1 MEKLIKRKKGQDIL
15 DALDARLKEIEER
28 KYVGRYYNE
37 FIADAVREL
46 RNGNQVLCFFKYQFD
61 ELHKYFGDTL
71 IYKYNKEEKWW
82 ECHLEYKKTDHK
94 EEAAELLNFIEH
106 HGLTPKMVLNYIKK
120 KTDVIRMLNE

>member
-1 MEKLIKRKKGQDIL
+1 MEKTIKRKKGQDIL

-61 ELHKYFGDTL
+61 ELHKYFGDAL

-82 ECHLEYKKTDHK
+82 ECHLFYKKTSNK
-94 EEAAELLNFIEH
+94 EQADELLNFIECND
-106 HGLTPKMVLNYIKK
+106 LTPKMVLDYIKK
-120 KTDVIRMLNE
+120 KADVIRMLND